1 MGFVSVAGQEPVRS
15 APEKKATARNTSARV
30 HASAIDIAPPKLN
43 PVAKIRLLSMHSSPS
58 SCARMASVS
67 STSDLL
73 QEPAPLAASGATKTV
88 FLLSKVAS
96 VK

>member
-1 MGFVSVAGQEPVRS
+1 MGFVSVAGHEPVRS
-15 APEKKATARNTSARV
+15 APEKNATPRNTSARV
-30 HASAIDIAPPKLN
+30 QARAIDMAPPKLN
-43 PVAKIRLLSMHSSPS
+43 PEAKIRLSSMHRSPS

-73 QEPAPLAASGATKTV
+73 QEPAPLAASGAAKIV
-88 FLLSKVAS
+88 LLLSKVAS